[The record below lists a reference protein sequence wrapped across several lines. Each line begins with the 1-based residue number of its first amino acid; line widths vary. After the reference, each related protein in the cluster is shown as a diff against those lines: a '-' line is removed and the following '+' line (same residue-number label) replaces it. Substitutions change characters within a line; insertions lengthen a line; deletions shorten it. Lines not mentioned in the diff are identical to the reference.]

1 MHHSAVTLSLC
12 LSFLI
17 ASAAPFSKPSLASVS
32 PSLAWGTQSL
42 FGPAGITQVSY
53 ETLPLSYAW
62 NELLTSVLGRDSP
75 PGLVVVFVAQE
86 LGTWELGQPGKSSLL
101 QPLRSAVHK
110 APSSL
115 ALVNLIQE
123 RVTMAGIRDAVF
135 DVVEGFGANLEVLGS
150 CSSSGHSEDM
160 VTAFKEVLEHRPAG
174 KPSVVL
180 ACTSGSISKEM
191 NQLQGLL
198 TSLKGQ
204 TGDHAC
210 IFVSDNPPED
220 EVLVTWHGR
229 SLLQND
235 TDTDFCDHLCQTQ
248 VKFVEGAI
256 LVLLLAFAAVIG
268 ICCLGILDT
277 PTQFEKRQDAE

>member
-32 PSLAWGTQSL
+32 PALAWGTQSL

-75 PGLVVVFVAQE
+75 PSLVVVFVAQE

-135 DVVEGFGANLEVLGS
+135 DVVEGFGANLEFLGS

-160 VTAFKEVLEHRPAG
+160 VAAFKEVLEHRPAG

-180 ACTSGSISKEM
+180 ACASGSISEEM

-210 IFVSDNPPED
+210 IFVSDTPED
-220 EVLVTWHGR
+220 EVLVTRHGR

-235 TDTDFCDHLCQTQ
+235 TDTDICDHLCQTQ

-268 ICCLGILDT
+268 LCCLGILDT